1 MELNVALFQADV
13 VTSSWESN
21 QFLVNGRV
29 RYNTQLWLILDI
41 DYAIKIGKWLA
52 TWADCSRCQFDLWD
66 VECGWWYPRVQMR
79 VLSGKPVYLCLL
91 YWPGNTTVSWESHDN
106 CDIDLLVSAT
116 TTLQSNITSM
126 LLMIQQ
132 MKWFKWNMSPTRL
145 RDSIF
150 PNCSPYLTF
159 IGPNER

>member
-1 MELNVALFQADV
+1 MINIRYWLRDKKSENDWQLGPIATDV
-13 VTSSWESN
+13 N
-21 QFLVNGRV
+21 
-29 RYNTQLWLILDI
+29 LISGMWSAAGDI
-41 DYAIKIGKWLA
+41 H
-52 TWADCSRCQFDLWD
+52 
-66 VECGWWYPRVQMR
+66 VQMR
-79 VLSGKPVYLCLL
+79 VLWGKPVYLCLL

-116 TTLQSNITSM
+116 TTLQSKITPM
-126 LLMIQQ
+126 LMMIQQ